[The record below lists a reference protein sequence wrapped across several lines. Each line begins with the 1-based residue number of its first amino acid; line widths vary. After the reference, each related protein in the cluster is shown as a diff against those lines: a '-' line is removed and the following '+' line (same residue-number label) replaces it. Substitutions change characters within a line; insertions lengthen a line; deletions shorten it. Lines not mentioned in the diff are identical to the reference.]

1 MQEIYVENLKE
12 IIRTKNKLEK
22 VLKIKLTTK
31 GKIVFVNGNAEHEY
45 NAIEILKAI
54 NLGFS
59 TESALQLLL
68 DNINLQI
75 VNIKDITKR
84 NDLERV
90 RARIIGTKGKTL
102 KTLNKLTNCN
112 FSLHDNQIGIIG
124 NANEIEDAI
133 QSVTS
138 LINGSKQSNVY
149 GRLERQRKNKRLNPN
164 NIEVD

>member
-1 MQEIYVENLKE
+1 MQEIYVENIKE
-12 IIRTKNKLEK
+12 IIRSKNKLEK
-22 VLKIKLTTK
+22 ELKIKLTTK

-59 TESALQLLL
+59 TESALRLLL

-84 NDLERV
+84 NDLLRV
-90 RARIIGTKGKTL
+90 RARIIGTQGRTL
-102 KTLNKLTNCN
+102 KTLNKLTKCTL
-112 FSLHDNQIGIIG
+112 SLHNNQIGIIG
-124 NANEIEDAI
+124 DAREIEDAI

-138 LINGSKQSNVY
+138 LINGSKQGNVY
-149 GRLERQRKNKRLNPN
+149 GRLERQRKNKRINQEI
-164 NIEVD
+164 IETD